1 MADTTS
7 DHVRRVVSDVL
18 GIPAAQLTETTSPE
32 TIESWDS
39 VQHLSIVLSIEQ
51 EFGIQLDPEDIE
63 KVRSVGALERLV
75 RAKRG

>member
-1 MADTTS
+1 MADTITE
-7 DHVRRVVSDVL
+7 HVRRVVSDVL
-18 GIPAAQLTETTSPE
+18 GVPSAQLTETSSPE

-63 KVRSVGALERLV
+63 KARSVGALERLV
-75 RAKRG
+75 RSKRG